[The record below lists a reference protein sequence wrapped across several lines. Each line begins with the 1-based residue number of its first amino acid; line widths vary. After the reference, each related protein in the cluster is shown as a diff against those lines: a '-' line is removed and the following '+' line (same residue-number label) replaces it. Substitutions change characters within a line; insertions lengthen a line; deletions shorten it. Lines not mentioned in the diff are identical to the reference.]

1 MKVVLCTGGFDP
13 LHSGHIAYFNEAKK
27 LGDVLV
33 IGVNSDDW
41 LIRKKGEFF
50 LSFNE
55 RSCIVSNL
63 RVVDQV
69 IDFDDKDDTAIDA
82 IKRTLSLYPQA
93 EILFAN
99 GGDRTSMNI
108 PEMQNFYNGNVT
120 FMFGVGGSDKKN
132 SSRWILDRWK
142 NNELSKSVGAT

>member
-33 IGVNSDDW
+33 VGVNSDDW

-50 LSFNE
+50 LSFSE

-108 PEMQNFYNGNVT
+108 PEMQNFYDGNVT

-142 NNELSKSVGAT
+142 NNELSKSIGAT

>member
-33 IGVNSDDW
+33 VGVNSDDW

>member
-33 IGVNSDDW
+33 VGVNSDDW
-41 LIRKKGEFF
+41 LRRKKGEFF

-108 PEMQNFYNGNVT
+108 PEMQNFYDGNVT

-142 NNELSKSVGAT
+142 NNELSKSIGAT

>member
-1 MKVVLCTGGFDP
+1 MLWLQEDFDP
-13 LHSGHIAYFNEAKK
+13 IHSGHIAYFNEAKK

-33 IGVNSDDW
+33 VGVNSDDW